1 MATKSPKTQKEEPDR
16 FLRIMQF
23 QSWFFIGILLIDVLI
38 IVIRGLAS
46 GNGLFGGL
54 TDESLLIGL
63 FCMIGTG
70 LSFGLSYQIQ
80 ANPARRK
87 NLFQTY
93 YISIAIVGVIAVF
106 VLAAYQWFHS
116 YSRGYSSFCTCCL
129 SMVNSIT

>member
-1 MATKSPKTQKEEPDR
+1 MATKSTKSTKTPKKPEEESDP
-16 FLRIMQF
+16 FLRIIQF
-23 QSWFFIGILLIDVLI
+23 QSWFFIGILIIDVLI

-87 NLFQTY
+87 TLFQTY
-93 YISIAIVGVIAVF
+93 YISIAIVGIIAIF
-106 VLAAYQWFHS
+106 VLAAYQW
-116 YSRGYSSFCTCCL
+116 
-129 SMVNSIT
+129 

>member
-106 VLAAYQWFHS
+106 VLAAYQW
-116 YSRGYSSFCTCCL
+116 
-129 SMVNSIT
+129 

>member
-1 MATKSPKTQKEEPDR
+1 MATKSPKTPEEEPDR
-16 FLRIMQF
+16 FLKIMQF
-23 QSWFFIGILLIDVLI
+23 QSWFFVGILLIDVLI
-38 IVIRGLAS
+38 IAIRGLTL

-80 ANPARRK
+80 ATPARRK

-93 YISIAIVGVIAVF
+93 YISIALVGIIAIF
-106 VLAAYQWFHS
+106 VLAAYQW
-116 YSRGYSSFCTCCL
+116 
-129 SMVNSIT
+129 